1 MTPSTGKG
9 FLASLRDYAL
19 PGVREMLILGFAS
32 GLPFPLV
39 LTTLS
44 ARLRQAGIDRT
55 TIGYFSLVGLAYSLK
70 YFWSPIVDRMPLPL
84 LQRLGRR
91 RSWMLLA
98 QCGVACGLVFM
109 ALGDPAIDAVHI
121 AWLA

>member
-1 MTPSTGKG
+1 MTQTLRSWRD
-9 FLASLRDYAL
+9 SLGVYAN
-19 PGVREMLILGFAS
+19 PRVAAMLFLGFSS

-44 ARLRQAGIDRT
+44 ARLRLAGIDRT

-70 YFWSPIVDRMPLPL
+70 YFWAPLVDRVRLPL
-84 LQRLGRR
+84 LGRLGRR

-98 QCGVACGLVFM
+98 QCGIAAGLVAM
-109 ALGDPAIDAVHI
+109 EI
-121 AWLA
+121 AD

>member
-1 MTPSTGKG
+1 M
-9 FLASLRDYAL
+9 
-19 PGVREMLILGFAS
+19 
-32 GLPFPLV
+32 

-70 YFWSPIVDRMPLPL
+70 FCWSPIVDRTALPVL
-84 LQRLGRR
+84 AALGRR

-98 QCGVACGLVFM
+98 QLCIVVGLILM
-109 ALGDPAIDAVHI
+109 ALVDPSISAEHALQPFF
-121 AWLA
+121 AR

>member
-44 ARLRQAGIDRT
+44 ARLRVAGIDRT
-55 TIGYFSLVGLAYSLK
+55 TIGLFSLVGLAYSLK
-70 YFWSPIVDRMPLPL
+70 FFWSPVVDRTRLPIIG
-84 LQRLGRR
+84 RLGQR
-91 RSWMLLA
+91 RSWMLFA
-98 QCGVACGLVFM
+98 QLGIVAGLVAM
-109 ALGDPAIDAVHI
+109 AFHDPA
-121 AWLA
+121 

>member
-1 MTPSTGKG
+1 MTADTKKG

-44 ARLRQAGIDRT
+44 ARLRVAGIDRT
-55 TIGYFSLVGLAYSLK
+55 TIGLFSLVGLAYSLK
-70 YFWSPIVDRMPLPL
+70 FVWSPVVDRYRLPVL
-84 LQRLGRR
+84 GAIGQRRG
-91 RSWMLLA
+91 WMLFSQLGVLA
-98 QCGVACGLVFM
+98 GLVM
-109 ALGDPAIDAVHI
+109 
-121 AWLA
+121 LAFADR